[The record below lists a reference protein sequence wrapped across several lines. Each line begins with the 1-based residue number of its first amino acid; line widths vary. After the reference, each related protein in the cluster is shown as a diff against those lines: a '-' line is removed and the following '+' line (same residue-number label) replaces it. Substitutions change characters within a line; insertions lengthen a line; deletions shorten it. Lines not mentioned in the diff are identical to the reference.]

1 MTIIQEIL
9 EVSERRQKDKLPALK
24 DIPKKKLLE
33 QTAKVDK
40 VLCKVKTHSMKNTS
54 ELFYIGDAVVTNRNQ
69 CGGGDYKIRLKS

>member
-33 QTAKVDK
+33 ETAKVDK
-40 VLCKVKTHSMKNTS
+40 VLCKFKTHSMKNT
-54 ELFYIGDAVVTNRNQ
+54 FKFFI
-69 CGGGDYKIRLKS
+69 